1 MMKKAGIS
9 FLFLFV
15 CLLFASF
22 VSAQVNIPGEISNV
36 LTKATEIAKPIFGIF
51 IGEYN
56 TDEFFFTK
64 VLVMI
69 LIFVIVKVSL
79 RVIPR
84 FKDLGG
90 VVTIIAAVIS
100 ILAIR
105 FMKEE
110 GLFAGIL
117 LPYGTLGIV
126 LVTMLP
132 FIAFIYI
139 LHAGKASAAIR
150 RLGWLIYLGV
160 FFALFI
166 SRYSTINDLGRT
178 IYYIVFGAI
187 LFALIFD
194 KGIHEY
200 FRAHEMSMFYRS
212 AQARTIAGL
221 QSEYL
226 DILSLNTPEGERR
239 RKDIEAH
246 LKSLGSHVP

>member
-1 MMKKAGIS
+1 MIKNLRMIV
-9 FLFLFV
+9 LFLFFS
-15 CLLFASF
+15 LFLSSF
-22 VSAQVNIPGEISNV
+22 VSAQVDIPGEISGV
-36 LTKATEIAKPIFGIF
+36 LNKATEIAKPIFGIF
-51 IGEYN
+51 VGDYSS
-56 TDEFFFTK
+56 DEFFFTK

-132 FIAFIYI
+132 FIAFVYI
-139 LHAGKASAAIR
+139 LHAGKASGAIR
-150 RLGWLIYLGV
+150 RLGWIVYIGV
-160 FFALFI
+160 FIALFV
-166 SRYSTINDLGRT
+166 SRYSTINQMGRT

-187 LFALIFD
+187 LLALIFD

-226 DILSLNTPEGERR
+226 DILSLNTSEGEKR

-246 LKSLGSHVP
+246 LKRLGADVP

>member
-1 MMKKAGIS
+1 MTKKTGVGFLFLIS
-9 FLFLFV
+9 FLFL
-15 CLLFASF
+15 STF
-22 VSAQVNIPGEISNV
+22 VSAQVDIPGAINDV
-36 LTKATEIAKPIFGIF
+36 ITKTTEIAKPIFGVF
-51 IGEYN
+51 VGEYT
-56 TDEFFFTK
+56 TDQFFFTK

-90 VVTIIAAVIS
+90 VVTIISVVVS

-139 LHAGKASAAIR
+139 LHAGKANAAVR

-160 FFALFI
+160 FVALFI
-166 SRYSTINDLGRT
+166 SRYKDINDFGRT
-178 IYYIVFGAI
+178 IYYIVLGAI
-187 LFALIFD
+187 LLALIFD

-200 FRAHEMSMFYRS
+200 FRAHEMSMFYQS

-226 DILSLNTPEGERR
+226 DILSLNTTEGEKR

-246 LKSLGSHVP
+246 LKRLGSHVP

>member
-1 MMKKAGIS
+1 MIKKMGVGFLFLIS
-9 FLFLFV
+9 FLFLS
-15 CLLFASF
+15 SF
-22 VSAQVNIPGEISNV
+22 VSAQLDVPGAIQDVISK
-36 LTKATEIAKPIFGIF
+36 TTEIAKPIFGVF
-51 IGEYN
+51 VGEYS
-56 TDEFFFTK
+56 TDQFFFTK

-69 LIFVIVKVSL
+69 LIFVLVKVSL
-79 RVIPR
+79 KAIPR
-84 FKDLGG
+84 FKELGG

-139 LHAGKASAAIR
+139 LHAGKASGAIR

-160 FFALFI
+160 FVALFI
-166 SRYSTINDLGRT
+166 SRYDTINDLGRT
-178 IYYIVFGAI
+178 IYYVVLGAV
-187 LFALIFD
+187 LLALIFD

-200 FRAHEMSMFYRS
+200 FRAHELSMFYQS

-226 DILSLNTPEGERR
+226 DILSLDTPEGERR

-246 LKSLGSHVP
+246 LKRLGSHVP